1 VPAADVAGEENS
13 KMPLRM
19 TFWPMG
25 RLAAVATLL
34 TLALAGH
41 APAEEA
47 PPGDFFAKTP
57 AFSAGDQPATSWA
70 GCSEVRAMSAAL
82 PATEARI
89 DLSVTGKLTSIRTDG
104 VLWYLTLCSSPDVRI
119 LCVAYSQN
127 GMKPGDTVFA
137 KGGYA
142 RVDPHHALLD
152 PCLASD
158 HLD

>member
-1 VPAADVAGEENS
+1 MDVRKTFRPGSRLGTAA
-13 KMPLRM
+13 
-19 TFWPMG
+19 
-25 RLAAVATLL
+25 LL
-34 TLALAGH
+34 LALVPIGLVS
-41 APAEEA
+41 AEEA
-47 PPGDFFAKTP
+47 LPGDFFAKTP
-57 AFSAGDQPATSWA
+57 AFSAGDQPAKSWA
-70 GCSEVRAMSAAL
+70 GCGEVRAMSAAL

-104 VLWYLTLCSSPDVRI
+104 VLWYLTLCSGPDVRI
-119 LCVAYSQN
+119 LCVAYNDN

-142 RVDPHHALLD
+142 RVDPDHALLD